1 MNVIRNDILT
11 KNCIFILLVI
21 LDIRLNPCNDCN
33 STHVVTYKLG
43 YGWRGLE
50 TDLKLGLGIICT
62 KCLPSESFTG
72 KIAPPIS

>member
-33 STHVVTYKLG
+33 STQVVTYKLG
-43 YGWRGLE
+43 YGWKR
-50 TDLKLGLGIICT
+50 TRDRFKIGLGHYMH
-62 KCLPSESFTG
+62 KMSAFR
-72 KIAPPIS
+72 KFYW